1 MIKGSILEEDIAVVK
16 IYTPNV
22 GAPKYIQQMLTDIKG
37 EIDGNTIRV
46 GNFNTPLTSMDR
58 SSRQKI
64 SRATEIIN
72 DSTEQ
77 LDLIDNITS
86 KKIRICVLFRCRW
99 NILKN

>member
-1 MIKGSILEEDIAVVK
+1 MVKGSIQEEAITIVN
-16 IYTPNV
+16 IYAPNIE
-22 GAPKYIQQMLTDIKG
+22 APNYPQQILTDIKG